1 MIGEQAAKNKNIK
14 SVLDIGTATGH
25 PLYSI
30 IDKFG
35 DAEVLG
41 VDIDENYIPA
51 CQQLFKNHKNVTI
64 REMNFYDLEANY
76 PEKTFDIIIF
86 GSSFMLMPDQVKAI
100 EIAKKKL
107 NRGGKIYFLLTLYH

>member
-41 VDIDENYIPA
+41 VDID
-51 CQQLFKNHKNVTI
+51 
-64 REMNFYDLEANY
+64 
-76 PEKTFDIIIF
+76 
-86 GSSFMLMPDQVKAI
+86 
-100 EIAKKKL
+100 
-107 NRGGKIYFLLTLYH
+107 